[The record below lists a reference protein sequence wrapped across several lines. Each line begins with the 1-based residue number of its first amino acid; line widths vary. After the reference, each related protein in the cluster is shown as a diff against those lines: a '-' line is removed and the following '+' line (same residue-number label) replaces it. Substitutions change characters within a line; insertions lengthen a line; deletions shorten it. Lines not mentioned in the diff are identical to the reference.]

1 MDTIKEALNTKSAG
15 DIANMAT
22 LRLQGLAAV
31 AYQVGSDSFMEMND
45 DLQLNYGNSLCLG
58 IRDVI
63 DLVNALLAAKVEEEA
78 QS

>member
-1 MDTIKEALNTKSAG
+1 MDTIKEALNTKSASE
-15 DIANMAT
+15 IANLAT

-63 DLVNALLAAKVEEEA
+63 DLVNALLTAKVEEEV